1 MLESMFYI
9 NCYDAH
15 FIFHS
20 VVYPWGED
28 KYKMTDCEK
37 MFEFEISLV
46 TLMPT
51 TNVTDTNF

>member
-1 MLESMFYI
+1 MFYI